1 MPQTIDA
8 ATLIELKRLISS
20 KTGLTEFGKDDIK
33 LQKFFTSRIKE
44 LALQSSV
51 DYIKLLSEFGEGG
64 NEELKKIAVELSN
77 TETFFFR
84 DHGQMSLLREKILP
98 QLIEKNKLTR
108 NLHIWS
114 AACSSGEEIYSIA
127 MILHELLPDSTDW
140 NLELTGTDIN
150 IQALEKARK
159 GLYTHWSFR
168 SVPESVIREYFTLAK
183 SVYHLKDKIRNL
195 VTFKYFNLVA
205 DLSEFPGT
213 TKERFDLII
222 CRNVFIYFNHDG
234 VEKAVNNFIKALKP
248 EGYLLTG
255 HSELA
260 NRHFQGL
267 SLIPFEES
275 FIYSKVDSRTESRSV
290 PPARLKNNDPGLV
303 SEPRIHLPKKRTA
316 AKIDLP
322 AGPVTSATDQLQPQ
336 IELKNETDL
345 LALAR
350 TKANS
355 GRLDE
360 AKNLCDM
367 VSEQNPFNPG
377 SYFLLGQI
385 ANEQGELENAI
396 ALFNKVLYLNH
407 QFFPASVELASI
419 YDFLGEKQRA
429 QKCRGMAL
437 EQLAKLDP
445 EETVAF
451 YQNMKVTEIIEEINK
466 MSSH

>member
-1 MPQTIDA
+1 MPQTFDA
-8 ATLIELKRLISS
+8 TMVSTLKNLISS
-20 KTGLTEFGKDDIK
+20 KTGLIEFGKDDIK
-33 LQKFFTSRIKE
+33 LQKFFNSRMKE
-44 LALQSSV
+44 LKCQSAE
-51 DYIKLLSEFGEGG
+51 DYFKLLSGFGEAG

-84 DHGQMSLLREKILP
+84 DHGQMFLLREKILP
-98 QLIEKNKLTR
+98 QLIEKNKLTK

-127 MILHELLPDSTDW
+127 MILHELLPDIADW
-140 NLELTGTDIN
+140 NIELTGTDIN

-195 VTFKYFNLVA
+195 VSFKYFNLVA
-205 DLSEFPGT
+205 DISEFPGT
-213 TKERFDLII
+213 TKDRFDLII

-234 VEKAVNNFIKALKP
+234 IEKAVNNFIKALKP

-260 NRHFQGL
+260 NRHFEGL

-275 FIYSKVDSRTESRSV
+275 FIYRKVDSKIVSRSAL
-290 PPARLKNNDPGLV
+290 PAKLKSNDSGVV
-303 SEPRIHLPKKRTA
+303 SEPLFHLPKKRTA

-322 AGPVTSATDQLQPQ
+322 ADPENPAFDVLPPHN
-336 IELKNETDL
+336 ELKNETDL

-360 AKNLCDM
+360 AKNLCDRLN
-367 VSEQNPFNPG
+367 EQDPFNHDA
-377 SYFLLGQI
+377 YFLLGQI

-429 QKCRGMAL
+429 QKCRSMAL
-437 EQLAKLDP
+437 EQLVRLDP
-445 EETVAF
+445 EETIAF
-451 YQNMKVTEIIEEINK
+451 YQNMKVAEIIEEIKK